1 MIKEYNTVDV
11 ISALVEA
18 IGLSQLSP
26 LWLGLRQATQAE
38 TRAEIKTTGYYFIFP
53 AFAKIADSGLYGHPH
68 RLSETFMP
76 VNAF

>member
-1 MIKEYNTVDV
+1 MIKEYNTVDL

-38 TRAEIKTTGYYFIFP
+38 TRAEIKTTAGYYFIFP

-68 RLSETFMP
+68 RLSDFF
-76 VNAF
+76 AR